1 MFCYDLDETLRSL
14 MALQITICPACK
26 SSFNLNASGLTSI
39 DGRVRCGACLAVFKA
54 RDHLKETEA
63 HSETSPDRSVFMSEE
78 PLDYF
83 SPFDF
88 LNTKNLQLNN
98 KDQGSKSKK

>member
-1 MFCYDLDETLRSL
+1 
-14 MALQITICPACK
+14 MALQITICPVCQ

-54 RDHLKETEA
+54 HENLKETETHA
-63 HSETSPDRSVFMSEE
+63 ETSPNRSVFMSGE

-83 SPFDF
+83 SPLDF
-88 LNTKNLQLNN
+88 LNTKNSQLNTKGKVANRKN
-98 KDQGSKSKK
+98 KQVM

>member
-1 MFCYDLDETLRSL
+1 
-14 MALQITICPACK
+14 MALQITICPACQ

-54 RDHLKETEA
+54 LDHLKETEA
-63 HSETSPDRSVFMSEE
+63 DSQTSTDESVFMSDE

-83 SPFDF
+83 NPLDF
-88 LNTKNLQLNN
+88 LNIKNSHIDNL
-98 KDQGSKSKK
+98 KSDSKSETKK